1 MSRQIQNTLRLIL
14 CKLFLL
20 VALLGVSNSLF
31 VESLD
36 LYEIELMEVEGEST
50 DSSLDVEDSLEE
62 LDKILINNHSVISL
76 LEMISKQYVNST
88 DGLYSLYMSIK
99 SPPPEC

>member
-20 VALLGVSNSLF
+20 VALLGVPNSLF
-31 VESLD
+31 VKNLD

-50 DSSLDVEDSLEE
+50 DSSIDVEDSLEE

-76 LEMISKQYVNST
+76 LEMTSKQYVNSIH
-88 DGLYSLYMSIK
+88 GLYSQYISIK

>member
-1 MSRQIQNTLRLIL
+1 MIL

-31 VESLD
+31 VKSLD

-88 DGLYSLYMSIK
+88 DGLYSQYMSIK